1 MPEHTYEDAE
11 RRVNETP
18 ELEPYRD
25 IILYNWDEATH
36 WEWVCTAPVAEIVS
50 WVGAVERA

>member
-18 ELEPYRD
+18 ELEPHRD
-25 IILYNWDEATH
+25 TILYDWDEAEH

-50 WVGAVERA
+50 WARAVERA